1 MRLTIPRFRLRI
13 AIKRYL
19 PKSFLGRSIMIIVTP
34 LILLQIV
41 STWIFYDRHWTLI
54 TRRLADSVAGE
65 IGFVVDEMGRF
76 EAAERAVWLSRAA
89 GDLGFFMNF
98 KNGEILPNAPAV
110 QGGGILDTRLAH
122 AMQERVRR
130 PFHID
135 TWSHTRLVQMQ
146 IQLPEG
152 VLEVFVPRKRLFSS
166 TTYLFVMWMVGTSL
180 LLFAIATMFMRNQV
194 RPIRR
199 LSAAV
204 DSFGKGRD
212 VPGFK
217 PEGATEI
224 RRAAAAF
231 ERMRGRIN
239 NALTQR
245 TEMLAGVSHDL
256 RTPLT
261 RMKLQLAL
269 LEDSPKVE
277 DLKADLRE
285 MEIMVEEFLAFAR
298 GEGTEEAAECDL
310 AEILDAVARG
320 SSSADRDVTL
330 ETQGDLDIVARP
342 NAIRRC
348 ITNLVVNACTHART
362 VRITAERKGLLVE
375 INVDDDGPG
384 IPETEREAVFK
395 PFYRLDSSRNPET
408 GGTGLGLSIAR
419 DLARG
424 GGGDVTLEDS
434 PMGGLRAK
442 IRLPV

>member
-1 MRLTIPRFRLRI
+1 MNLQRI
-13 AIKRYL
+13 QLKKAIKRYL
-19 PKSFLGRSIMIIVTP
+19 PRSFLGRSIMIIVTP

-76 EAAERAVWLSRAA
+76 EAAERVIWLSRAA
-89 GDLGFFMNF
+89 GDLGFYFNF
-98 KNGEILPNAPAV
+98 KSGEILPNAPAEI
-110 QGGGILDTRLAH
+110 GSGILNTRLAH
-122 AMQERVRR
+122 AMRERVRR

-135 TWSHTRLVQMQ
+135 TWSHERLVQMKV
-146 IQLPEG
+146 QLPDG
-152 VLEVFVPRKRLFSS
+152 VMEIFVPRKRLFSS
-166 TTYLFVMWMVGTSL
+166 TTYLFIMWMVGTSM

-204 DSFGKGRD
+204 DNFGKGRD
-212 VPGFK
+212 VPNFK

-224 RRAAAAF
+224 RLAAAAF

-269 LEDSPKVE
+269 LEESPKVE
-277 DLKADLRE
+277 DLKQDLRE

-298 GEGTEEAAECDL
+298 GEGTEEVSDCDL
-310 AEILDAVARG
+310 VGLLGTIVR
-320 SSSADRDVTL
+320 SAITPHREVTL
-330 ETQGDLDIVARP
+330 ETAGDLKILVRP

-348 ITNLVVNACTHART
+348 ITNLLVNACTHADH
-362 VRITAERKGLLVE
+362 VHVSAEQRGTLVE
-375 INVDDDGPG
+375 ICIDDDGPG
-384 IPETEREAVFK
+384 IPETEREDVFK
-395 PFYRLDSSRNPET
+395 PFYRLDSSRNSQT

-424 GGGDVTLEDS
+424 GGGDVELESS

-442 IRLPV
+442 VRLPV